1 MKGTGFDTEYG
12 DEAEQEKKIL
22 KEAEADAADTEVD
35 EADVNP
41 TLERY
46 NELLWM
52 CASAR
57 ELR

>member
-1 MKGTGFDTEYG
+1 M
-12 DEAEQEKKIL
+12 

-35 EADVNP
+35 EADVKP